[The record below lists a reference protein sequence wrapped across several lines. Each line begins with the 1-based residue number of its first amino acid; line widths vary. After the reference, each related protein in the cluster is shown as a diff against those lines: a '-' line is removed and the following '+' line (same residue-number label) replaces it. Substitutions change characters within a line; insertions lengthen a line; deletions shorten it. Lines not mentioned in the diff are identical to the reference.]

1 MILKLLNSIMLS
13 GYVPECMKIGILTP
27 IYKNKGSR
35 NDACNFRG
43 ITVLPVIEKIL
54 EMVLK
59 IRLVP
64 TLEKDQS
71 AFQRGFTAKTSPLHA
86 ALIVEEV
93 SREYKDKGEDI
104 DLVFLDAKAA
114 FDVVDHHHLLRRLYH
129 SGVNDRHWTIF

>member
-1 MILKLLNSIMLS
+1 
-13 GYVPECMKIGILTP
+13 
-27 IYKNKGSR
+27 
-35 NDACNFRG
+35 
-43 ITVLPVIEKIL
+43 
-54 EMVLK
+54 MVLK

-129 SGVNDRHWTIF
+129 SGVNDRHWTIFKSIHTQSTSVEKWANSRSDPCEVLQGVRQGGITSTDL